1 MKFFLNAL
9 SNTNYTKFKEGFDT
23 DDSDAPKLTCTPTGC
38 SKDDIDDNNSFHKSA
53 FDVPEMAGG
62 MMMLF
67 FICLSL
73 FIVNFMV
80 LPGILMFF
88 GANGDSTLSGGS
100 ANVVEVK

>member
-9 SNTNYTKFKEGFDT
+9 SNKYHTTFKEGFDT
-23 DDSDAPKLTCTPTGC
+23 ADSDAPKLTCTPTGC
-38 SKDDIDDNNSFHKSA
+38 SKDDIDDNNNYNTSA

-62 MMMLF
+62 IIMIF
-67 FICLSL
+67 FICVAL

-88 GANGDSTLSGGS
+88 GANGDSTSVTNVS
-100 ANVVEVK
+100 DVANV

>member
-38 SKDDIDDNNSFHKSA
+38 SKDDIDDNNYNTSA

-62 MMMLF
+62 MLMIF
-67 FICLSL
+67 FICLAL

-88 GANGDSTLSGGS
+88 GANGDSTSSGGGS
-100 ANVVEVK
+100 ANAAKV

>member
-38 SKDDIDDNNSFHKSA
+38 SKDDIDDSFNTSA